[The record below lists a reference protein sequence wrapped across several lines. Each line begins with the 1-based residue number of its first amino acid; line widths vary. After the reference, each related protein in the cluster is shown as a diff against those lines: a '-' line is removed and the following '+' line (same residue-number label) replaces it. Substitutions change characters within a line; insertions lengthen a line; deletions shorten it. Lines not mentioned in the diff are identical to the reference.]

1 MYLNYR
7 VLGEGKPIVILHG
20 FLGVSDN
27 WQSFARSIAPLG
39 FSVYLFDLR
48 NHGLS
53 PHDSEHTY
61 AAMAADVAFMLNELQ
76 IHHPII
82 LGHSMGG
89 KVTMK
94 LANDFPR
101 IMEAMIIVDIAPY
114 AYPPRHQTIFKG
126 LLSVDLNV
134 IKTRIQADEKLAETI
149 TDLSMRQ
156 FLLKNLYWKEE
167 GQLAWRFNIDAL
179 ANAIEII
186 GEATLPDAPNYLPA
200 LFVYGEDSDYVSLDR
215 IPEIS
220 IAFPSA
226 KFIGIQGA
234 GHWVHAQQPAKLQS
248 AVLDFLKD
256 VE

>member
-27 WQSFARSIAPLG
+27 WQTFARSLAPLG

-53 PHDSEHTY
+53 PHNPEHTY
-61 AAMAADVAFMLNELQ
+61 AVMAADVAFMLSELK
-76 IHHPII
+76 IHNPII
-82 LGHSMGG
+82 MGHSMGG

-94 LANDFPR
+94 LANDFPNS
-101 IMEAMIIVDIAPY
+101 MKAMIIVDIAPY
-114 AYPPRHQTIFKG
+114 AYPPHHQTIFKG

-134 IKTRIQADEKLAETI
+134 IKTRLEADEKLAETI

-186 GEATLPDAPNYLPA
+186 GEATLPDSPNFLPA
-200 LFVYGEDSDYVSLDR
+200 LFAYGEDSDYVNPTR
-215 IPEIS
+215 ISEIS
-220 IAFPSA
+220 ASFPSA

-248 AVLDFLKD
+248 VVLDFVKNLK
-256 VE
+256 

>member
-27 WQSFARSIAPLG
+27 WQTFARSIAPLG

-53 PHDSEHTY
+53 AHNPEHNY
-61 AAMAADVAFMLNELQ
+61 AVMSADVASMLNELK
-76 IHHPII
+76 IHNPIVM
-82 LGHSMGG
+82 GHSMGG

-94 LANDFPR
+94 LANDFPNL
-101 IMEAMIIVDIAPY
+101 MKAMIIVDIAPY
-114 AYPPRHQTIFKG
+114 AYPPHHQTIFKG
-126 LLSVDLNV
+126 LLSVNLNV
-134 IKTRIQADEKLAETI
+134 IKSRAEADEKLAETI

-186 GEATLPDAPNYLPA
+186 GEATLPDAPILLPA
-200 LFVYGEDSDYVSLDR
+200 LFVYGEDSDYVNPNR
-215 IPEIS
+215 IPEILE
-220 IAFPSA
+220 AFPSA
-226 KFIGIQGA
+226 KFFGIQGA
-234 GHWVHAQQPAKLQS
+234 GHWVHAQQPAKLQNV
-248 AVLDFLKD
+248 VLDFVKD
-256 VE
+256 IE